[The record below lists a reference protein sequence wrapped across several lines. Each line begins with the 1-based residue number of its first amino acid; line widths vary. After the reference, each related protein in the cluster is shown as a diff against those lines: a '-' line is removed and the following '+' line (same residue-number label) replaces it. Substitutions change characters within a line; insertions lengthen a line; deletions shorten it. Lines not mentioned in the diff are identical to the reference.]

1 MVFVAEENTSLDG
14 GMEEISSCPVAL
26 STCLHLQLRVCVG
39 EGGGGGAYTEREGL
53 ANKTNNKTSR
63 QIQFSSIF
71 STPRKP
77 AEFVGE
83 KLLLHDL

>member
-26 STCLHLQLRVCVG
+26 STCLHLQLRVC
-39 EGGGGGAYTEREGL
+39 EGGAYTEREGL

-77 AEFVGE
+77 AEFIQE
-83 KLLLHDL
+83 KLLLHD